1 MKNCQSKFIIFK
13 NKSGRYGGAQAVL
26 EIQVEVGMGGGGW
39 GDFLWNLKCNNNN
52 YL

>member
-26 EIQVEVGMGGGGW
+26 EIQVEVGMGGGVG
-39 GDFLWNLKCNNNN
+39 GFFMEFKM
-52 YL
+52 